1 MRQRKGRCTV
11 SPEKARVA
19 VQGGFYERI
28 VPNLSGRDMCGTCG
42 KLSPTVANPGGTCAV
57 CGVKRRAEGRE
68 DS

>member
-1 MRQRKGRCTV
+1 MRRRKHRRPV

-28 VPNLSGRDMCGTCG
+28 VPNLSGRDVCGTCG
-42 KLSPTVANPGGTCAV
+42 KLSPTVANPGGTCDV
-57 CGVKRRAEGRE
+57 CEVKRRAEGRE